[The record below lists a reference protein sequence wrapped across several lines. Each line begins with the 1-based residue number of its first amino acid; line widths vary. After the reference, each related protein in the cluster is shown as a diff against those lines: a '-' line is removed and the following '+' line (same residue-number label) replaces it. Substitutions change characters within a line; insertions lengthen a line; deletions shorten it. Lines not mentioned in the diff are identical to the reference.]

1 MTFNIEKN
9 MRSLVSVL
17 GIFLALFIV
26 SCEDDDHAHEEEH
39 IDAEGFIL
47 ESEGTEIYREFKGTK
62 TGSVTLAVGATLEV
76 SVHFLGDDGK
86 ELEHEEHEGEEE
98 EEGSLRVSGFMS
110 SVATVEVEE
119 HGDDDHGDGDDDHG
133 HEEEMALEIVGVS
146 AGSTS
151 FKLELMHEGHADYT
165 STNNVPITVQ

>member
-1 MTFNIEKN
+1 MTFNIEKST
-9 MRSLVSVL
+9 RSLVSVL
-17 GIFLALFIV
+17 GMFLALFMV
-26 SCEDDDHAHEEEH
+26 SCEDDAHEEEH

-62 TGSVTLAVGATLEV
+62 TGSVTVAVGATLEV

-86 ELEHEEHEGEEE
+86 ELEHDDHGDETE
-98 EEGSLRVSGFMS
+98 EEGSLRVSGANS
-110 SVATVEVEE
+110 SIATVEVEE
-119 HGDDDHGDGDDDHG
+119 HDDGGNHD
-133 HEEEMALEIVGVS
+133 HEEEMALEITGVS

-151 FKLELMHEGHADYT
+151 FKLELMHDGHADYT

>member
-1 MTFNIEKN
+1 MTFNIEKS

-17 GIFLALFIV
+17 GIFLALFMV

-39 IDAEGFIL
+39 VDAEGFIL
-47 ESEGTEIYREFKGTK
+47 ESDGTEIYREFKGTK

-98 EEGSLRVSGFMS
+98 EGSLRVSGFNS

-119 HGDDDHGDGDDDHG
+119 GHDDGGDDHG
-133 HEEEMALEIVGVS
+133 HEEEMALEITGVS
-146 AGSTS
+146 AGSTN
-151 FKLELMHEGHADYT
+151 FKLELMHDGHADYT

>member
-62 TGSVTLAVGATLEV
+62 TGSVTVAVGATLEV

-98 EEGSLRVSGFMS
+98 EGSLRVSGANS
-110 SVATVEVEE
+110 SIATVEVEE
-119 HGDDDHGDGDDDHG
+119 GHDDGGDHD
-133 HEEEMALEIVGVS
+133 HEEEMALEITGVS

-151 FKLELMHEGHADYT
+151 FKLELMHDGHADYT
-165 STNNVPITVQ
+165 STNNVSITVQ

>member
-9 MRSLVSVL
+9 TRSLVSVL
-17 GIFLALFIV
+17 GIFLALFVV

-47 ESEGTEIYREFKGTK
+47 ESEGTEIYREFKGTT
-62 TGSVTLAVGATLEV
+62 TGSVTVAVGATLEV

-98 EEGSLRVSGFMS
+98 EGSLRVSGANS
-110 SVATVEVEE
+110 SIATVEVEE
-119 HGDDDHGDGDDDHG
+119 GHDDGGDHD
-133 HEEEMALEIVGVS
+133 HEEEMALEITGVS

-151 FKLELMHEGHADYT
+151 FKLELMHEWHADYT
-165 STNNVPITVQ
+165 STNNVSITVQ

>member
-1 MTFNIEKN
+1 MTFNIEKS

-17 GIFLALFIV
+17 GIFLALFMV

-39 IDAEGFIL
+39 VDAEGFIL
-47 ESEGTEIYREFKGTK
+47 ESDGTEIYREFKGTK

-98 EEGSLRVSGFMS
+98 EEGSLRVSGFNS

-119 HGDDDHGDGDDDHG
+119 GHDDGDDDHG
-133 HEEEMALEIVGVS
+133 HEEEMALEITGVS
-146 AGSTS
+146 AGSTN
-151 FKLELMHEGHADYT
+151 FKLELMHDGHADYT

>member
-9 MRSLVSVL
+9 TRSLVSVL
-17 GIFLALFIV
+17 GIFLALFVV
-26 SCEDDDHAHEEEH
+26 SCEDDDHAHDEEH

-47 ESEGTEIYREFKGTK
+47 ESEGTEIYREFKGTT
-62 TGSVTLAVGATLEV
+62 TGSVTVAVGATLEV

-98 EEGSLRVSGFMS
+98 EGSLRVSGANS
-110 SVATVEVEE
+110 SIATVEVEE
-119 HGDDDHGDGDDDHG
+119 GHDDGGDHD
-133 HEEEMALEIVGVS
+133 HEEEMALEITGVS

>member
-1 MTFNIEKN
+1 MTFNIEKS

-47 ESEGTEIYREFKGTK
+47 ESDGTEIYREFKGTK
-62 TGSVTLAVGATLEV
+62 TGSVTLAVGDTLEL

-86 ELEHEEHEGEEE
+86 ELEHDDHEGEEE
-98 EEGSLRVSGFMS
+98 EEEEAELRVSGFNS
-110 SVATVEVEE
+110 SIATVEFEEE
-119 HGDDDHGDGDDDHG
+119 HDDHGDD
-133 HEEEMALEIVGVS
+133 HEEEMALEIIGLS

-151 FKLELMHEGHADYT
+151 FKLELMHDEHADYT
-165 STNNVPITVQ
+165 STNNVPITVK

>member
-1 MTFNIEKN
+1 MTFNIEKS

-17 GIFLALFIV
+17 GIFLALFMV

-39 IDAEGFIL
+39 VDAEGFIL
-47 ESEGTEIYREFKGTK
+47 ESDGTEIYREFKGTK

-98 EEGSLRVSGFMS
+98 EEGSLRVSGFNS

-119 HGDDDHGDGDDDHG
+119 GHDDGDDDHE
-133 HEEEMALEIVGVS
+133 HEEEMALEITGVS
-146 AGSTS
+146 AGSTN
-151 FKLELMHEGHADYT
+151 FKLELMHDGHADYT

>member
-1 MTFNIEKN
+1 MTFNIEKS

-17 GIFLALFIV
+17 GIFLALFMV

-39 IDAEGFIL
+39 VDAEGFIL
-47 ESEGTEIYREFKGTK
+47 ESDGTEIYREFKGTK

-98 EEGSLRVSGFMS
+98 EEGSLRVSGFNS

-119 HGDDDHGDGDDDHG
+119 GHDDGDDDHG
-133 HEEEMALEIVGVS
+133 HEEEMALEITGVS
-146 AGSTS
+146 AGSTN
-151 FKLELMHEGHADYT
+151 FKLELMHDGHADYT
-165 STNNVPITVQ
+165 STNSVPITVQ